1 MKRPALTWKAI
12 ENLES
17 LATYAEGEMAN
28 YDYCYED
35 TKLGTDP
42 MTRDA
47 HAAIEWIK
55 KCRRWKQE
63 QEGKTIDKDK
73 AFRGMKHNGQVIF
86 SLPRKEAK

>member
-1 MKRPALTWKAI
+1 MRRPALTWKAI
-12 ENLES
+12 ENLEA
-17 LATYAEGEMAN
+17 LWIMAEGEIEN
-28 YDYCYED
+28 YEYGCVGCSASE
-35 TKLGTDP
+35 TKP
-42 MTRDA
+42 ARE
-47 HAAIEWIK
+47 AIEWIK